1 MSFKTFRQKHQPRIY
16 TYIYMYPFAFWGKP
30 PCKSRLRLGEWKD
43 PSQTRPQS
51 WPFVLAI
58 FLVASLAQQTKTTMV
73 ADLSLIDFRKLSAT
87 DGYRLIK
94 YWFRRF
100 GSLIQGQI
108 YDPDILQTYVPTN
121 TLGFSDHRYHNRNN
135 CFLYADTFSL
145 QLYWLLGR
153 GGYNPTIWYRSSV
166 PSTWFQKKQGAM
178 SPRARWRGVVCCEV
192 AGVGLIQDIW
202 FMP

>member
-1 MSFKTFRQKHQPRIY
+1 
-16 TYIYMYPFAFWGKP
+16 
-30 PCKSRLRLGEWKD
+30 
-43 PSQTRPQS
+43 
-51 WPFVLAI
+51 
-58 FLVASLAQQTKTTMV
+58 MV
-73 ADLSLIDFRKLSAT
+73 PT
-87 DGYRLIK
+87 DWFK

-100 GSLIQGQI
+100 GGLIQGQI

-166 PSTWFQKKQGAM
+166 PSTWFQKNKVLCRPEHDGEALFVLKWPLLDWYRIYLAIMLYLCTYNQVIELI
-178 SPRARWRGVVCCEV
+178 SEV
-192 AGVGLIQDIW
+192 IKYW
-202 FMP
+202 FQWTYKWSYK